1 MPPKTVTIRIKDE
14 ELYKKV
20 KIKAIEKGETITQVI
35 ERAFREYVKKE

>member
-35 ERAFREYVKKE
+35 KKALNLEGLFI